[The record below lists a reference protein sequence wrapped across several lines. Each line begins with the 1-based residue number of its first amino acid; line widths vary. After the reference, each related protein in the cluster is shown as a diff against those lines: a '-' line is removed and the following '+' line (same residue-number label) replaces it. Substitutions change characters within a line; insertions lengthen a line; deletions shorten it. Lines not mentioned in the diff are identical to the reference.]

1 MQAYSK
7 VMQKLLEVK
16 VFSFRVELKRE
27 NDRLRMFP
35 DTASPYYYQV
45 VARSVESG
53 IDVVM
58 QVFATPEEAF
68 DYHDNMQEQC
78 TEAMSRDIDRELGGV
93 HSAG

>member
-58 QVFATPEEAF
+58 QVFATPEEAL

-78 TEAMSRDIDRELGGV
+78 VKAISCDIDRVLGGV
-93 HSAG
+93 HSVG